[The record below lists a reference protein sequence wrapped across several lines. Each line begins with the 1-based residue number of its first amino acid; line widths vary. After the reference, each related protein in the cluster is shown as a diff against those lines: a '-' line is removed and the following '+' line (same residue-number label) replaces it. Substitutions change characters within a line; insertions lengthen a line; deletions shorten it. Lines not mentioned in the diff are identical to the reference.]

1 MKTQNAFSELILDIN
16 TAARHPAEWSAVLEK
31 IAAAVNATKASMHR
45 HQFSNRRHTAG
56 ARVYSFGYE
65 KAAADIYAKHFAR
78 HDPYVHRI
86 RDRHKGLSAG
96 TSDEL
101 LTSSDLR
108 RTNFYAHYARPNEI
122 FHVSWITFEV
132 NERFVSGLAMIRP
145 EDAVQFTPK
154 HVTFLRSLAPHLE
167 HAFDLQR
174 FIEHLIDRDDLL
186 QTSVDQANVALL
198 ALAEDGRIINMSQS
212 AETLLEMRDP
222 LRLRQGR
229 IQAIDPVQDD
239 HLQRLFASAAC
250 TWLNTPNPRGNTLRM
265 ARKDGRTWL
274 LVKVF
279 AYSAGIR
286 REYYSNSLFGED
298 RPSVLVL
305 LFDPLAR
312 RGIQQEALRLRLGLN
327 PTEARI
333 AMALGDNYR
342 QKEIAQ
348 RLGLSDGNVRQ
359 CLHNIYRK
367 TGATGQV
374 ALMQMLSTVSAEL

>member
-16 TAARHPAEWSAVLEK
+16 TAARHPAEWNAVLQK
-31 IAAAVNATKASMHR
+31 IAAEVDATKASMHR
-45 HQFSNRRHTAG
+45 HQFSNHRHTAG

-65 KAAADIYAKHFAR
+65 KAAADIYAKHFAK

-86 RDRHKGLSAG
+86 RDRHKGQSAG

-101 LTSSDLR
+101 LTSSELR
-108 RTNFYAHYARPNEI
+108 KTDFYAHYARPNEI
-122 FHVSWITFEV
+122 FYVSWLTIEV
-132 NERFVSGLAMIRP
+132 NARFASGLAMIRP
-145 EDAVQFTPK
+145 EDAVQFTPE

-167 HAFDLQR
+167 QAFDLQR
-174 FIEHLIDRDDLL
+174 FLEHLFDRDHLL

-198 ALAEDGRIINMSQS
+198 ALAEDGRIINMSQT
-212 AETLLEMRDP
+212 AEILFEMRDP

-229 IQAIDPVQDD
+229 VQAIDPVQDD
-239 HLQRLFASAAC
+239 HLQRLFASAAR
-250 TWLNTPNPRGNTLRM
+250 TWLNTPNSRGNTLRM

-279 AYSAGIR
+279 AYAASIG
-286 REYYSNSLFGED
+286 REHCPSPLFGED

-305 LFDPLAR
+305 LFDPSAK
-312 RGIQQEALRLRLGLN
+312 RGLQKEALRLHLGLN

-374 ALMQMLSTVSAEL
+374 ALMLMLSTVSSEL